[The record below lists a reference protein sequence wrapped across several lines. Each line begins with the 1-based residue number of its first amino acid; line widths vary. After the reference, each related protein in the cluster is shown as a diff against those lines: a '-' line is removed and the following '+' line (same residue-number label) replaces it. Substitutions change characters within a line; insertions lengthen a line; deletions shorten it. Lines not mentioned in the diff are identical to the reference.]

1 MEHIGEVVRRVAHA
15 KGIDAVCSK
24 QTTRRLESI
33 ELVHQRRDQH
43 AQELAYNSRP
53 FVLCGLPVRRPP
65 AGTLRHTRRNG
76 RFTLEVLGHPDYGL
90 PFGQDRLVPLWV
102 ATLAVRQK
110 SRMVFFDSGAEILR
124 EFGLPLDGIHYRRLV
139 EGFKRIFG
147 STIYFG
153 ADDGTSRRAVWDSRR
168 FHFFDRLKV
177 WCSRHEEA
185 DAADAGDQNMVILS
199 EPFWQEIEAHP
210 IPVDLAAVRGLAH
223 NPGCLDF
230 YMWLTWRCFN
240 ARRTESI
247 PLFGDTGLIAQ
258 LGVANYSRN
267 RNFRKRLQSW
277 LQIVWLHWPDCP
289 ARLSPN
295 GGELMIRPSAAICGR
310 SSALMR

>member
-1 MEHIGEVVRRVAHA
+1 
-15 KGIDAVCSK
+15 
-24 QTTRRLESI
+24 
-33 ELVHQRRDQH
+33 
-43 AQELAYNSRP
+43 
-53 FVLCGLPVRRPP
+53 
-65 AGTLRHTRRNG
+65 
-76 RFTLEVLGHPDYGL
+76 
-90 PFGQDRLVPLWV
+90 
-102 ATLAVRQK
+102 
-110 SRMVFFDSGAEILR
+110 MV
-124 EFGLPLDGIHYRRLV
+124 
-139 EGFKRIFG
+139 
-147 STIYFG
+147 T
-153 ADDGTSRRAVWDSRR
+153 
-168 FHFFDRLKV
+168 
-177 WCSRHEEA
+177 
-185 DAADAGDQNMVILS
+185 LS

-210 IPVDLAAVRGLAH
+210 IPVDLAAVRSLAH

-277 LQIVWLHWPDCP
+277 LQIVRLHWPDCP

-310 SSALMR
+310 SSA